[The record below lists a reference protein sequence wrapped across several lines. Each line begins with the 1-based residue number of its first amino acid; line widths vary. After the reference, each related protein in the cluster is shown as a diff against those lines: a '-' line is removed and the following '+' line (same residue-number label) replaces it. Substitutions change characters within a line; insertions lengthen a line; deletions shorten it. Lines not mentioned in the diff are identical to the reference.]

1 MKWLINALAKA
12 GDMVNGKKT
21 VLGLAFTAVGIGLFF
36 TPAAVVAKEV
46 VVAGLTL
53 TVGGA
58 IHKAQKK
65 KNGGN

>member
-1 MKWLINALAKA
+1 MKWLINALAKT
-12 GDMVNGKKT
+12 GDWANGKKT
-21 VLGLAFTAVGIGLFF
+21 ILGLALTGVGIGMFF
-36 TPAAVVAKEV
+36 TPAAPAAKEV

-65 KNGGN
+65 KNGGK